1 MKGMGNVFI
10 SAAVTLFI
18 LSCSELQKYE
28 RLAERY
34 YEMPRAELAAT
45 EKPFTS
51 PSWELFR
58 SKYNEG
64 FYEEALE
71 SFEDIPVGS
80 SWYDDARFFRGHI
93 YWHNDLNWKAIDEF
107 KYIVNAPHSRYH
119 DAAQWYLA
127 LSYIRVGLPGKAVEL
142 LKEISQN
149 SKHPYHPQAQ
159 QLLQEL
165 ES

>member
-1 MKGMGNVFI
+1 MKGIWIVTLYI
-10 SAAVTLFI
+10 AAV
-18 LSCSELQKYE
+18 LSITACSELSKYE

-34 YEMPRAELAAT
+34 YEMPQAGDT
-45 EKPFTS
+45 PSDKPITS

-71 SFEDIPVGS
+71 TFEDIPVGS

-93 YWHNDLNWKAIDEF
+93 YWHSDLNWKAIDEF
-107 KYIVNAPHSRYH
+107 KYIVNVPHNRYH
-119 DAAQWYLA
+119 DDAQWYLA
-127 LSYIRVGLPGKAVEL
+127 LAYIRVGLPGKASEL
-142 LKEISQN
+142 LREISQN
-149 SKHPYHPQAQ
+149 PGHPHHQKAQ

-165 ES
+165 EN

>member
-1 MKGMGNVFI
+1 MKGFWIASLYMIGVLSI
-10 SAAVTLFI
+10 AACT
-18 LSCSELQKYE
+18 ELGEYE

-34 YEMPRAELAAT
+34 YEMPHAEDTAAD
-45 EKPFTS
+45 KPTTS

-71 SFEDIPVGS
+71 TFEDIPVGS
-80 SWYDDARFFRGHI
+80 GWYDDARFFRGHI
-93 YWHNDLNWKAIDEF
+93 FWQQGLHWKAIDEF
-107 KYIVNAPHSRYH
+107 KYIVNAPHNRYH

-127 LSYIRVGLPGKAVEL
+127 LSYIRVGLPGKAIEL

-149 SKHPYHPQAQ
+149 PRHPYHLKAQ

-165 ES
+165 DS